1 MKTFRQNLNIWLEE
15 KKNMSNSDEVIKA
28 LEEVQK
34 HIKSKEKEEESMVN
48 NSYQKG
54 YDDREFNRG
63 YKPSFYSETYKMHDH
78 LKRMLKHN

>member
-15 KKNMSNSDEVIKA
+15 KKGMTNNDEVIKA

-48 NSYQKG
+48 GAYLKG
-54 YDDREFNRG
+54 HSDCEYSRYR
-63 YKPSFYSETYKMHDH
+63 PSFYTDTYKVHDY
-78 LKRMLKHN
+78 LKNMLKNN

>member
-15 KKNMSNSDEVIKA
+15 KKNMTNNDEVIKA

-34 HIKSKEKEEESMVN
+34 HIKSKEKEEEFMVN

-54 YDDREFNRG
+54 YSDRELNR
-63 YKPSFYSETYKMHDH
+63 YRPSFYSDTYKMHDH
-78 LKRMLKHN
+78 LKGMLKKN